1 MDYASSLLGL
11 LPGARRGT
19 PGVKELL
26 SKVGSYLPADQVERV
41 RDAAEFGAA
50 AHQGQTRIS
59 GEPYITHPVAAA
71 EILAELHLDADTL
84 VGAIL
89 HDVIEDTPIA
99 KADIAQRFGNDVAEI
114 VDGVTKLDQIRF
126 KNREEA
132 QAENFRKMLLAMV
145 RDLRVI
151 LVKLADRTHNLR
163 TIDALPLAKR
173 RAIARE
179 TLDIY
184 APVAERLGLYSMK
197 LELEDLGF
205 RTLYP
210 QRHRVLERA
219 LKKARGNQKEFLG
232 KIHKQFE
239 AALKKAGIAARVE
252 AREKHLYSIYRK
264 MLRKRATL
272 AEIVD
277 VYGLRII
284 VDSADTSYR
293 ALGVVH
299 SVYKPMPG
307 RFKDYVAI
315 PRVNGYQSLHT
326 TLFGPNGVP
335 IEVQIRTEDMDR
347 VAESG
352 IAAHWKY
359 KEGDNEDS
367 AQQERAR
374 KWLSNLVEMQEG
386 GNSEEFIE
394 SVKVDLFPDKVYV
407 FTPRGEILRLPRG
420 ATVVDFAYAVHTD
433 IGNRCVAAKVDRRL
447 APLRT
452 VLRNGQT
459 IQIITAKGARPN
471 PSWVNFVVT
480 AKARSAIRHYLKSLR
495 RGEAVELGRR
505 LLSQAL
511 AEFDLELPEVSASAW
526 QSALPELGLKDANE
540 LYEKLG
546 LGERLAPLVA
556 RRLLPPDRA
565 SSAAAGQGGAA
576 GSTAAAGGT
585 AAEAG
590 APAPLAVAGTEGLL
604 VSYANC
610 CHPLP
615 HEPIMAFLSAGRGII
630 IHREICG
637 NVEDYHK
644 HPEKWLPVTWQHK
657 IARQFPAEIRIES
670 VNRLGM
676 LAALSAAIANTQT
689 NVVHV
694 TIEQHDAETSVIVFV
709 LEIADR
715 KHLARV
721 MRVVRRMPDVL
732 RVERTIAGARRP
744 EASQGTAERG
754 PGGPGGATLEGGGG
768 VGGVGGVSTG
778 GTRRSRSRRPSID
791 DEDED
796 EDEDLGSETDTGE
809 H

>member
-1 MDYASSLLGL
+1 MDYASSLLGF
-11 LPGARRGT
+11 LPGAKRTT

-26 SKVGSYLPADQVERV
+26 AKVATYLPPEQVERV
-41 RDAAEFGAA
+41 RTAAEFGAA
-50 AHQGQTRIS
+50 AHQGQTRVS

-71 EILAELHLDADTL
+71 VILADLHLDADTI

-99 KADIAQRFGNDVAEI
+99 KSDIAQRFGNDVAEI

-163 TIDALPLAKR
+163 TIEALAPAKR
-173 RAIARE
+173 RQIARE

-184 APVAERLGLYSMK
+184 APVAERLGLYAMK

-205 RTLYP
+205 RSLYP
-210 QRHRVLERA
+210 QRYRVIERA
-219 LKKARGNQKEFLG
+219 LKRARGNQKEFLG
-232 KIHKQFE
+232 KIREQIA
-239 AALKKAGIAARVE
+239 AALKKSTLSGHVE

-264 MLRKRATL
+264 MLRKRAPL
-272 AEIVD
+272 SEIVD

-284 VDSADTSYR
+284 VDSVDNCYR
-293 ALGVVH
+293 ALGIVH
-299 SVYKPMPG
+299 SIYKPMPG

-335 IEVQIRTEDMDR
+335 IEVQIRTVDMNHI
-347 VAESG
+347 AESG

-359 KEGDNEDS
+359 KHDEHEGS

-374 KWLSNLVEMQEG
+374 KWLSNLVDLEVG

-447 APLRT
+447 TPLRA

-459 IQIITAKGARPN
+459 VQIITAKGATPN

-480 AKARSAIRHYLKSLR
+480 AKARAAIRQYLKGLQRS
-495 RGEAVELGRR
+495 EAVELGRR
-505 LLSQAL
+505 LLSQSLAEFEIDLKKISAPTLQAAL
-511 AEFDLELPEVSASAW
+511 AEF
-526 QSALPELGLKDANE
+526 GLKEADE
-540 LYEKLG
+540 LYEKIG

-556 RRLLPPDRA
+556 RRLLPTERSEALHAHDA
-565 SSAAAGQGGAA
+565 LSGAA
-576 GSTAAAGGT
+576 S
-585 AAEAG
+585 
-590 APAPLAVAGTEGLL
+590 PLAVAGTEGLL
-604 VSYANC
+604 VSYAHC
-610 CHPLP
+610 CY
-615 HEPIMAFLSAGRGII
+615 PIPNDPILAYLSTGRGIV
-630 IHREICG
+630 IHRDTCA
-637 NVEDYHK
+637 NVADYRK
-644 HPEKWLPVTWQHK
+644 QPDKWLPVSWHQK
-657 IARQFPAEIRIES
+657 PGRLFLSEIRIDI
-670 VNRLGM
+670 VNRMGM
-676 LAALSAAIANTQT
+676 LAALSAAIAATNT
-689 NVVHV
+689 NVNHV
-694 TIEQHDAETSVIVFV
+694 TIDQRDEETQVLIFIVEV
-709 LEIADR
+709 TDR
-715 KHLARV
+715 THLARI

-732 RVERTIAGARRP
+732 RVVRAIASN
-744 EASQGTAERG
+744 SQGEQVG
-754 PGGPGGATLEGGGG
+754 LKGDAT
-768 VGGVGGVSTG
+768 
-778 GTRRSRSRRPSID
+778 D
-791 DEDED
+791 DAGD
-796 EDEDLGSETDTGE
+796 DLGDASEDRARQA
-809 H
+809 

>member
-1 MDYASSLLGL
+1 VDYASSLLGL
-11 LPGARRGT
+11 LPGAKRTT

-26 SKVGSYLPADQVERV
+26 AKVATYLPPEQVERV
-41 RDAAEFGAA
+41 RTAAEFGAA
-50 AHQGQTRIS
+50 AHQGQTRVS

-71 EILAELHLDADTL
+71 VILADLHLDADTI

-99 KADIAQRFGNDVAEI
+99 KSDIAQRFGNDVAEI

-163 TIDALPLAKR
+163 TIEALAPAKR
-173 RAIARE
+173 RQIARE

-184 APVAERLGLYSMK
+184 APVAERLGLYAMK

-210 QRHRVLERA
+210 QRYRVIERA
-219 LKKARGNQKEFLG
+219 LKRARGNQKEFLA
-232 KIHKQFE
+232 KIRTQLE
-239 AALKKAGIAARVE
+239 SALKKAGLTAHVE
-252 AREKHLYSIYRK
+252 SREKHLYSIYRK

-299 SVYKPMPG
+299 GVYKPMPG

-335 IEVQIRTEDMDR
+335 IEVQIRTEDMNQI
-347 VAESG
+347 AESG

-359 KEGDNEDS
+359 KHDEHEGS

-374 KWLSNLVEMQEG
+374 KWLSNLVEMEVG

-433 IGNRCVAAKVDRRL
+433 IGNRCVAAKIDRRL
-447 APLRT
+447 TPLRA

-459 IQIITAKGARPN
+459 VQIITAKGATPN

-480 AKARSAIRHYLKSLR
+480 AKARSAVRHYLKSLHR
-495 RGEAVELGRR
+495 SEAVELGRR
-505 LLSQAL
+505 LLVQAL
-511 AEFDLELPEVSASAW
+511 AEFELELSAVSAEALA
-526 QSALPELGLKDANE
+526 SALAEFGLKDADE
-540 LYEKLG
+540 LYEKVG

-556 RRLLPPDRA
+556 RRLLPGERVDA
-565 SSAAAGQGGAA
+565 VTGAT
-576 GSTAAAGGT
+576 S
-585 AAEAG
+585 
-590 APAPLAVAGTEGLL
+590 PLAVAGTEGLL
-604 VSYANC
+604 VSYAHC
-610 CHPLP
+610 CY
-615 HEPIMAFLSAGRGII
+615 PIPNDPIFAFLSTGRGIVV
-630 IHREICG
+630 HRETCA
-637 NVEDYHK
+637 NVEDYRK
-644 HPEKWLPVTWQHK
+644 QPDKWLPVTWQHK
-657 IARQFPAEIRIES
+657 PGRLFLAEIRIEI
-670 VNRLGM
+670 VNRMGM
-676 LAALSAAIANTQT
+676 LAALSAAIAGTQT
-689 NVVHV
+689 NVSHV
-694 TIEQHDAETSVIVFV
+694 SIEQRDAETQVIVFV
-709 LEIADR
+709 VEVADR
-715 KHLARV
+715 EQLARI

-732 RVERTIAGARRP
+732 RVQRSIASNSHRPAR
-744 EASQGTAERG
+744 EEGTSA
-754 PGGPGGATLEGGGG
+754 
-768 VGGVGGVSTG
+768 
-778 GTRRSRSRRPSID
+778 
-791 DEDED
+791 
-796 EDEDLGSETDTGE
+796 
-809 H
+809 